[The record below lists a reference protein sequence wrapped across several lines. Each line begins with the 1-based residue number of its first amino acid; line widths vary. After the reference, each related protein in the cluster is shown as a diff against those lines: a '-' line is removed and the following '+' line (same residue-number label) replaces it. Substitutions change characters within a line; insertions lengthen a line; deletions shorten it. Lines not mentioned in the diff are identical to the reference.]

1 MSKGTNK
8 TNNSYLSK
16 VLINSNTNL
25 NEYPIVWNEQTIP
38 IISTLSVDQILI
50 LSNYALVDNVYRKPI
65 PML

>member
-1 MSKGTNK
+1 M
-8 TNNSYLSK
+8 NNSYLSK

-50 LSNYALVDNVYRKPI
+50 LSNYALVDHVYRKPI